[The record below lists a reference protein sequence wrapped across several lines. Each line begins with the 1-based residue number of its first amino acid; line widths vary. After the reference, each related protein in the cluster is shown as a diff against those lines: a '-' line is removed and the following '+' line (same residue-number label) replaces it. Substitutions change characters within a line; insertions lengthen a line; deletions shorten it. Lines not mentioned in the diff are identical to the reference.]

1 VGEEVTTAADTN
13 LLVRL
18 YTEDHPAQ
26 AAAALAALRGAAP
39 VFVAKT
45 VVLELFWVL
54 TSVYQIKRPQML
66 EVLRN
71 LVALDS
77 LLLEDEQ
84 AVASAVEYYG
94 QGLEFADAMHLVAAR
109 DYDRFLTFDDK
120 LAKRANKLGL
130 VPACVVPEV
139 GS

>member
-18 YTEDHPAQ
+18 YADDDSAQ
-26 AAAALAALRGAAP
+26 AAAALAALRETAP

-54 TSVYQIKRPQML
+54 TSVYELGKPRTL

-94 QGLEFADAMHLVAAR
+94 QGLDFADAMHLATAR
-109 DYDRFLTFDDK
+109 DYDRFLTFDGK
-120 LAKRANKLGL
+120 LARRADRLGL
-130 VPACVVPEV
+130 VPACEVPDM
-139 GS
+139 GR

>member
-18 YTEDHPAQ
+18 YAQDDSAQ
-26 AAAALAALRGAAP
+26 AAAALAALRETAP
-39 VFVAKT
+39 VFIAKT
-45 VVLELFWVL
+45 VVLELYWVL
-54 TSVYQIKRPQML
+54 TSVYELGRPRTL

-94 QGLEFADAMHLVAAR
+94 QGLDFADAMHLATAR
-109 DYDRFLTFDDK
+109 DYERFLTFDDK
-120 LAKRANKLGL
+120 LARRANRLGPA
-130 VPACVVPEV
+130 PACEVPDV
-139 GS
+139 GR

>member
-1 VGEEVTTAADTN
+1 MTAAVDTN

-18 YTEDHPAQ
+18 YAEDHPAQ
-26 AAAALAALRGAAP
+26 AAAALAALRATAP
-39 VFVAKT
+39 AFVAKT

-54 TSVYQIKRPQML
+54 TSVYEIKKPRML

-71 LVALDS
+71 LLAQDS

-84 AVASAVEYYG
+84 SVETAVDYYG
-94 QGLEFADAMHLVAAR
+94 QGLEFADAMHLATAR
-109 DYDRFLTFDDK
+109 DCDRLLTFDDK
-120 LAKRANKLGL
+120 LARRVNRLRLA
-130 VPACVVPEV
+130 PACEVPEV